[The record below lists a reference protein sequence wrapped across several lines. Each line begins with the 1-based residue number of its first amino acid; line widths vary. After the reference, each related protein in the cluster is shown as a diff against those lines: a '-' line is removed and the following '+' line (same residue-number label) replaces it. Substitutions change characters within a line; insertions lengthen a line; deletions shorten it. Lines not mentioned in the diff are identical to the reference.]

1 MRPWTRLFALRRAWG
16 LRGYSVR
23 ARPAGSWTTEELQ
36 ALVRQAAMSGHL
48 EESALKQLHGESPVE
63 RAQDLPEVV
72 KTPGTSEGD
81 GELVAEDAL
90 EPVES
95 SGSDT
100 SKLLPCDFTD
110 FVSIADLCRSEG
122 LRNFV
127 ALGQLADRMVKE
139 LAKPDLAQA
148 DELLRLASTF
158 ATLGVL
164 HPPLFAS
171 LTKSLLSL
179 WKDKDSSATASQ
191 VARLA
196 RACAA
201 QRFRHEELFGRMA
214 NLLRTRL
221 SALSSQE
228 ALSLLF
234 SHASLRL
241 APPYGELDEGMWQAL
256 EKHAMSEDISP
267 EAALKLC
274 HALFLSRRV
283 DEKSVP
289 QVVELLSSAA
299 EKLQQ
304 RPLSLGLHRRVLLLR
319 SAVRYLHREAYKEL
333 PKEVHDLFRKAHR
346 MEAPMNVKQP
356 VLFVRKLS
364 HCLTKLKIGH
374 IVMAERGPFTFDLVE
389 RDRKVVYECNHFDR
403 FYANSTEKIASAS
416 LQERIVKAMG
426 YRVVQV
432 PHWQWNRI
440 KHRRQRMEY
449 IRMSRYYALKDRR
462 EWAPRDE
469 ELQDVAV
476 NELDYLGEYF
486 FRKEMPNTH
495 WAWFQPRYDASKRIP
510 EGKTAGTV

>member
-1 MRPWTRLFALRRAWG
+1 
-16 LRGYSVR
+16 
-23 ARPAGSWTTEELQ
+23 
-36 ALVRQAAMSGHL
+36 
-48 EESALKQLHGESPVE
+48 
-63 RAQDLPEVV
+63 
-72 KTPGTSEGD
+72 
-81 GELVAEDAL
+81 
-90 EPVES
+90 
-95 SGSDT
+95 
-100 SKLLPCDFTD
+100 
-110 FVSIADLCRSEG
+110 
-122 LRNFV
+122 
-127 ALGQLADRMVKE
+127 
-139 LAKPDLAQA
+139 
-148 DELLRLASTF
+148 
-158 ATLGVL
+158 
-164 HPPLFAS
+164 
-171 LTKSLLSL
+171 
-179 WKDKDSSATASQ
+179 
-191 VARLA
+191 
-196 RACAA
+196 
-201 QRFRHEELFGRMA
+201 
-214 NLLRTRL
+214 
-221 SALSSQE
+221 
-228 ALSLLF
+228 
-234 SHASLRL
+234 
-241 APPYGELDEGMWQAL
+241 
-256 EKHAMSEDISP
+256 
-267 EAALKLC
+267 
-274 HALFLSRRV
+274 
-283 DEKSVP
+283 
-289 QVVELLSSAA
+289 
-299 EKLQQ
+299 
-304 RPLSLGLHRRVLLLR
+304 
-319 SAVRYLHREAYKEL
+319 
-333 PKEVHDLFRKAHR
+333 